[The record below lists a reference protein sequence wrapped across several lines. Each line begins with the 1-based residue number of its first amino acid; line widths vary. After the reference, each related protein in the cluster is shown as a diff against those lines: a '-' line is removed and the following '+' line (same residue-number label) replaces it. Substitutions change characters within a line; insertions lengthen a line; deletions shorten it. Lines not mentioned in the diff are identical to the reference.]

1 MKKLFFTFLVFLALS
16 LNAQEM
22 VVRFLGIPV
31 DGSKSDMISNL
42 KKKGFT
48 YDSEYDLLDGYFN
61 GDHVHVFVSTNKD
74 VVDRIMVCQ
83 TNTCNEANIKTKFNN
98 LVYQFKNNKKYFSA
112 EDDQYIA
119 DDVNISY
126 EMIVNHKHFDATFHQ
141 VHTKDELKEVRQK
154 VYDNY
159 DTIVN
164 ELTNNEE
171 LSEAGVDLEI
181 FKKGKTDE
189 NVDALVYLV
198 ETVYMMSNDVWF
210 RIISYGSE
218 YFLSIF
224 YDNLSN
230 RPNGEDL

>member
-1 MKKLFFTFLVFLALS
+1 M
-16 LNAQEM
+16 
-22 VVRFLGIPV
+22 
-31 DGSKSDMISNL
+31 
-42 KKKGFT
+42 
-48 YDSEYDLLDGYFN
+48 
-61 GDHVHVFVSTNKD
+61 
-74 VVDRIMVCQ
+74 
-83 TNTCNEANIKTKFNN
+83 
-98 LVYQFKNNKKYFSA
+98 
-112 EDDQYIA
+112 
-119 DDVNISY
+119 
-126 EMIVNHKHFDATFHQ
+126 
-141 VHTKDELKEVRQK
+141 RQK